1 MNYHWF
7 TPLGP
12 SMQYD
17 IFFNF
22 ASCTVWPFSIGWW
35 CWWSLAWKDGSQES
49 SSLYHGLNYPSKEQS
64 RKEYQE
70 YLQEKLSQDDAA
82 QAEKRKLEDC
92 DEMESKCST
101 QLRTTKQ
108 CQDFLTNQSSLRSY
122 FHSNRIVH
130 QETGTLKRKSGQRE
144 KSGSISKNC
153 WSTRMDHWSS
163 VPNVESTSHVDL
175 PRPAMEA

>member
-1 MNYHWF
+1 M
-7 TPLGP
+7 
-12 SMQYD
+12 
-17 IFFNF
+17 IF
-22 ASCTVWPFSIGWW
+22 
-35 CWWSLAWKDGSQES
+35 S
-49 SSLYHGLNYPSKEQS
+49 STLLHVQCDHFLQADDADEVLRGKTGARKAHLSTMVLITHLKNNHS

-108 CQDFLTNQSSLRSY
+108 RQDFLTNQSSLRSY
-122 FHSNRIVH
+122 FHSKRIVH

-175 PRPAMEA
+175 PRPAMGAQFCAA